1 MTRRELINA
10 IAELKEKIAGISCDE
25 VTDYARYEVYIDLD
39 AAIDHLEEN
48 EEREDWYW

>member
-1 MTRRELINA
+1 MTRIELIKA
-10 IAELKEKIAGISCDE
+10 ISELKEKVAEISCDE

-48 EEREDWYW
+48 EEREDWCW